1 MRVGGGAATS
11 RSIAVL
17 RRWGRGERG
26 AAMIEFALTEPFV
39 LLVRMGAFDYCW
51 QMYAQRVVQGAVS
64 EAGRD
69 STLEAYASNQ
79 SALDTIVRE
88 QVQQVFAHAEVKFT
102 RKAYDR
108 FDQVG
113 VEERYTDANK
123 NGSYDT
129 GEG

>member
-1 MRVGGGAATS
+1 M
-11 RSIAVL
+11 
-17 RRWGRGERG
+17 
-26 AAMIEFALTEPFV
+26 
-39 LLVRMGAFDYCW
+39 
-51 QMYAQRVVQGAVS
+51 
-64 EAGRD
+64 
-69 STLEAYASNQ
+69 
-79 SALDTIVRE
+79 VRE

-129 GEG
+129 GECYDDSNGNVQWDADRGRGGNSGADDVILYSASMTFDRVLPVRRVLGPDRKGTRLISTQQCAYRLPPSD